1 MRDKNFSNLEAIA
14 KKREVMLNDAI
25 KSMDSFEVMKASN
38 ESTIQKYKIDEIKYK
53 TTIKELNEYIEIY
66 KGKVDEL
73 EKNNTKDDKEIVNL
87 RKKLLLQDADIST
100 LKSILDLFVQE
111 YGIDKVMEINKLEKK
126 KIESYL
132 K

>member
-111 YGIDKVMEINKLEKK
+111 YGIDKVMEITKLEKK

>member
-1 MRDKNFSNLEAIA
+1 MRDKNFSNLDEIA
-14 KKREVMLNDAI
+14 KKREVMLDDVI
-25 KSMDSFEVMKASN
+25 KSMEDIEVIKTNNRNM
-38 ESTIQKYKIDEIKYK
+38 IQKYKIDEIKYK

-66 KGKVDEL
+66 KQKIEDI
-73 EKNNTKDDKEIVNL
+73 EKNNEKDDKEIISL
-87 RKKLLLQDADIST
+87 RKKLLLQETDIST

-111 YGIDKVMEINKLEKK
+111 YGIDKVSEITKLEKN